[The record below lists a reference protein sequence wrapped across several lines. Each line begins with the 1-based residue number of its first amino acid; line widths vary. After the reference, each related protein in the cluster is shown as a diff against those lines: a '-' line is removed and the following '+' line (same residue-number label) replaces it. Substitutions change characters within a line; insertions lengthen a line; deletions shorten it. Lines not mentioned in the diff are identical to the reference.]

1 MGNSQAVLRS
11 QLTISFPSEP
21 PTSEPLGL
29 TFRDSK
35 RSAYHRWYPYV
46 QGFSYGYVRS
56 ILNQFGPATHV
67 YNPFGGSGTTQ
78 LEPSSLGTKSTYS
91 EINPFMR
98 FVAETKINSSIWA
111 RANLAAFKKLAT
123 EYLKQLTPNNLK
135 HLGQR
140 TSLESYTKAFKGRD
154 FFEESHLRELLS
166 ARDLAVEIAN

>member
-67 YNPFGGSGTTQ
+67 Y
-78 LEPSSLGTKSTYS
+78 
-91 EINPFMR
+91 NPFMR